1 MTVSQCDLKGPCG
14 KVLDYV
20 NQQVI
25 RGFGDS
31 STQHELHQAPSRR
44 FARRRLAAAEARP
57 PCLGC
62 KQHPQ
67 VLLIDGRCRVQVY
80 LFPVTLHDPLTN
92 LRRCLFL
99 LVHGVGVV
107 GLF

>member
-44 FARRRLAAAEARP
+44 FARHRLPPRKLARR
-57 PCLGC
+57 
-62 KQHPQ
+62 
-67 VLLIDGRCRVQVY
+67 VLDASNTHR
-80 LFPVTLHDPLTN
+80 F
-92 LRRCLFL
+92 F
-99 LVHGVGVV
+99 
-107 GLF
+107 